1 MEETKQNKEIKLS
14 ELSTGKLVTMLIS
27 MDRERANL
35 VQEIDRYKAEISAR
49 GGAAL
54 DDTNTKFIKYYG
66 ENGSCA
72 VTCAEKLFIADD
84 ARLKEMFPEGV
95 YDKFVTATASVKYK
109 YDSKLETA
117 LKSIFTGEYCFDM
130 TMLEYLNNNALF
142 PLSPDAKQTKLL
154 LKKLTGDYK
163 KDNKLLTSI
172 FGKDS
177 YEEEL
182 LYIHR
187 IRNGE
192 LIKLFLPDEGLR
204 ETIEKIRR
212 CLTVENEVKITIDAG
227 DMEE

>member
-1 MEETKQNKEIKLS
+1 MEEKRQENKLGMYSMGE
-14 ELSTGKLVTMLIS
+14 LVTKLIS
-27 MDRERANL
+27 MDKKRARL
-35 VQEIDRYKAEISAR
+35 VEEIDKYKAEISAR

-72 VTCAEKLFIADD
+72 VTFAEKLFIADD
-84 ARLKEMFPEGV
+84 LRLKEMFPEGV
-95 YDKFVTATASVKYK
+95 YDKLVTVTSSVKYK

-117 LKSIFTGEYCFDM
+117 LKAIFSGEYSFNM
-130 TMLEYLNNNALF
+130 TMLEYLNNSALF
-142 PLSPDAKQTKLL
+142 PLHPDVKQVKLL

-163 KDNKLLTSI
+163 KDNKTLISM
-172 FGKDS
+172 FGTGS
-177 YEEEL
+177 YDEEL

-192 LIKLFLPDEGLR
+192 LIRLFLPDDGI
-204 ETIEKIRR
+204 ETVIENIKK
-212 CLTVENEVKITIDAG
+212 CLTVENDVKITIDAG

>member
-27 MDRERANL
+27 MDRERAEL
-35 VQEIDRYKAEISAR
+35 VAEIDRYKAEISAR
-49 GGAAL
+49 GGAVL
-54 DDTNTKFIKYYG
+54 DDRNTKFIKYYG

-72 VTCAEKLFIADD
+72 VTYAGKLSIKNDLEL
-84 ARLKEMFPEGV
+84 RELLPEGV
-95 YDKFVTATASVKYK
+95 YDKFVKVTSDIKYK
-109 YDSKLETA
+109 YDRELETA
-117 LKSIFTGEYCFDM
+117 LKALHSGEYCFDM
-130 TMLEYLNNNALF
+130 TMLGYLKDNALF
-142 PLSPDAKQTKLL
+142 PMQPDAKQIKLL

-163 KDNKLLTSI
+163 KDNKLLTSM
-172 FGKDS
+172 FGKGS

-187 IRNGE
+187 IKNGE
-192 LIKLFLPDEGLR
+192 LIKLFFPDSELKDV
-204 ETIEKIRR
+204 IEKILA

>member
-27 MDRERANL
+27 MDRERAEL
-35 VQEIDRYKAEISAR
+35 AAEIDRYKAEISAR
-49 GGAAL
+49 GGAVL

-72 VTCAEKLFIADD
+72 VTYAEKLSVMNDLQL
-84 ARLKEMFPEGV
+84 RELLPEGV
-95 YDKFVTATASVKYK
+95 YDKFVTVTSNVKYK

-117 LKSIFTGEYCFDM
+117 LKALRSGEYCFGM
-130 TMLEYLNNNALF
+130 TMLEYLNSNALF
-142 PLSPDAKQTKLL
+142 PLSPDAKQIKLL

-163 KDNKLLTSI
+163 KDNKLLTSM
-172 FGKDS
+172 FGKGN

-192 LIKLFLPDEGLR
+192 LIKLFLPDSDLKNI
-204 ETIEKIRR
+204 IEKILT
-212 CLTVENEVKITIDAG
+212 CLTVENEVKSTIDAG
-227 DMEE
+227 DMGE